1 MENSLEDQI
10 REDKVRK
17 KVKSMQG
24 FYKHLIAYLAVN
36 IFLLLLKVIDTG
48 PEDNFFEWGTFSTAI
63 CWGIGLFFHWYSVF
77 GTDIV
82 LGKNWE
88 ERKIKEMMER
98 NKTKDVPTQTKRW
111 E

>member
-1 MENSLEDQI
+1 MNNMENSFEDKI

-24 FYKHLIAYLAVN
+24 FYKHLIVYLVIN
-36 IFLLLLKVIDTG
+36 IVLILIKLLNLEPDET
-48 PEDNFFEWGTFSTAI
+48 FFEWGTFSTAI
-63 CWGIGLFFHWYSVF
+63 CWGIGVFFHWYGVF

-82 LGKNWE
+82 LGKDWE
-88 ERKIKEMMER
+88 ERKIKEMMGKKEQSS
-98 NKTKDVPTQTKRW
+98 NKW